1 MKLFDVQ
8 TKTTNSGE
16 YILGAEQTGSHA
28 VYVIYGRM
36 EPREKSRELRAGNG
50 HEELFVA
57 IKGDFM
63 VTGHES
69 GHIKE
74 GQAFHLKG
82 EETFSLENT
91 TDAPAVYVIAGG
103 HSEAGHH

>member
-8 TKTTNSGE
+8 TKVKDSGE
-16 YILGAEQTGSHA
+16 YILGAKQTGTHA
-28 VYVIYGRM
+28 CYLIYGQM
-36 EPREKSRELRAGNG
+36 KPKEKGRELRAGNG

-57 IKGDFM
+57 IKGDFI

-69 GHIKE
+69 GRIKE

-82 EETFSLENT
+82 EETFWLENP
-91 TDAPAVYVIAGG
+91 TDSPAVYVMSGG